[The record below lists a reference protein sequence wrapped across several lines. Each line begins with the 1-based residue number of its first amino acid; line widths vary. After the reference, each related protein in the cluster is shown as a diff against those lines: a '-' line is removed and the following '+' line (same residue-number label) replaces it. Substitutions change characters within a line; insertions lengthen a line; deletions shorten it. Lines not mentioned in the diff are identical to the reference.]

1 MEKLCSLCKAKVDSE
16 TAPLLTM
23 GGFGNPKYICEECD
37 ADLNTATLGREI
49 SEISSAMDRISKKML
64 KSGVTDEQ
72 VLTTVEE
79 IMESASSRAEK
90 IKSGEYD
97 FSSDEENEESFE
109 EEIPEEL
116 RESEEDR
123 EKAEAEE
130 KTNKKLEKIT
140 NVISLLILLAVL
152 GYLGYRIITTYFF

>member
-16 TAPLLTM
+16 TAALLTM
-23 GGFGNPKYICEECD
+23 GGFGNPKYVCQECD
-37 ADLNTATLGREI
+37 TDLNTATLGREI
-49 SEISSAMDRISKKML
+49 SDISSSMDRISKKML

-72 VLTTVEE
+72 VLATVDE
-79 IMESASSRAEK
+79 IMLEAKARAEK
-90 IKSGEYD
+90 IKLGEYD
-97 FSSDEENEESFE
+97 FALDEQDEPID

-123 EKAEAEE
+123 EKAEEEE
-130 KTNKKLEKIT
+130 KATKKAEKIA

-152 GYLGYRIITTYFF
+152 GYLGYKIISTYFF